1 MCIDVGRGERMREGR
16 WWVGGGV
23 GLFVGFGKE
32 GWWVDGSGCS
42 VGCMCMR

>member
-1 MCIDVGRGERMREGR
+1 MVG
-16 WWVGGGV
+16 WGGGGGGGI

-42 VGCMCMR
+42 VGCICIR